1 VVVDALY
8 PEPKIL
14 SRKGIYGS
22 TADDMRITIST
33 IGRFHAFDLAE
44 QMRQRGL
51 LTRLYTAYPSYKV
64 DQTLRPFTR
73 TFPWLLCFHLLVQRL
88 GLDTVANLLNWPTV
102 DSFDRWVA
110 RRVEPCDVFV
120 HLSAFGLHTAR
131 QARKFGARIVC
142 DRGSSHILY
151 QNEML
156 SDEYFRHGLTYRP
169 IDPRVMEKEIQEY
182 AEADVVTVPSS
193 FAYRTFVEKGV
204 PAQKLRK
211 LPYGV
216 NLSIFRPLRKEDCCF
231 RILFVGGYSIQKG
244 IGYLF
249 DAVRPLVQKG
259 LVEVWL
265 VGSAG
270 LEATEIL
277 RRNADIFIDKGAH
290 PRSKLSWFYSQAS
303 VLVLP
308 SIQEGLAL
316 VQAQAM
322 ACGLPVIATTNTG
335 AEDLFT
341 EGVEGFIVPIRDPK
355 AIREKIEWLLDNP
368 VRRQEMGVAALQRV
382 KSLGGWDTYGK
393 QAVTI
398 FAQLLNG
405 SVSPKDV

>member
-1 VVVDALY
+1 
-8 PEPKIL
+8 
-14 SRKGIYGS
+14 
-22 TADDMRITIST
+22 
-33 IGRFHAFDLAE
+33 
-44 QMRQRGL
+44 
-51 LTRLYTAYPSYKV
+51 
-64 DQTLRPFTR
+64 
-73 TFPWLLCFHLLVQRL
+73 
-88 GLDTVANLLNWPTV
+88 
-102 DSFDRWVA
+102 
-110 RRVEPCDVFV
+110 
-120 HLSAFGLHTAR
+120 
-131 QARKFGARIVC
+131 
-142 DRGSSHILY
+142 
-151 QNEML
+151 
-156 SDEYFRHGLTYRP
+156 
-169 IDPRVMEKEIQEY
+169 
-182 AEADVVTVPSS
+182 
-193 FAYRTFVEKGV
+193 
-204 PAQKLRK
+204 
-211 LPYGV
+211 
-216 NLSIFRPLRKEDCCF
+216 
-231 RILFVGGYSIQKG
+231 IQKG

-265 VGSAG
+265 VGSDS
-270 LEATEIL
+270 LEPTEML
-277 RRNADIFIDKGAH
+277 RRNADIFIDKGTH

-393 QAVTI
+393 QAVAI
-398 FAQLLNG
+398 FTQLLSSNR
-405 SVSPKDV
+405 SVGINDGR